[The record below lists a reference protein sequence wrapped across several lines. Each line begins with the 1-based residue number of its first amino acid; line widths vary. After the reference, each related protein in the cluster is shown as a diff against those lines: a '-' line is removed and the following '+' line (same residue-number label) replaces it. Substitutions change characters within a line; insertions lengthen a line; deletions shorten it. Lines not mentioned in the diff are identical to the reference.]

1 MRLTCPNCG
10 AEYELP
16 DGMIPPGGKH
26 VQCSACHTRWFMRAS
41 TPRAVSEDQILQRLE
56 ARTARPRPVLVPV
69 PTVPVEP
76 EEPEEEPEETVSVP
90 MTGPDFG
97 WEAPRAEPEPA
108 RPDLPA
114 PEVEPEGEPEPEVEP
129 VPAASA
135 APMLRSAPRLELSPG
150 PVAPARP
157 PMRSRFGR
165 GLILAFLIAALA
177 IVVYVWRDSLSR
189 AVPPAAGALQ
199 GYGDAVD
206 EARAW
211 LDQLAEP
218 GK

>member
-69 PTVPVEP
+69 PNAPVEPEGP
-76 EEPEEEPEETVSVP
+76 EEPEEPVAVP
-90 MTGPDFG
+90 IAEPDFA
-97 WEAPRAEPEPA
+97 WEAPKAEPEPA
-108 RPDLPA
+108 RPEMP
-114 PEVEPEGEPEPEVEP
+114 EPEPEAEP

-135 APMLRSAPRLELSPG
+135 APMLRSAPRLELSPN

-157 PMRSRFGR
+157 PIRSRFGR
-165 GLILAFLIAALA
+165 GLILAFLIVALA
-177 IVVYVWRDSLSR
+177 IAVYVWRDGLSR

-206 EARAW
+206 EARTW
-211 LDQLAEP
+211 LDQLAAP